1 MKTKINFTIN
11 SEEITK
17 QINEVLLAEAKNY
30 CRNFA
35 KKAYEKQIEE
45 TTRAYLT
52 NPSSA
57 GLSSYVKAVIQ
68 DVVKDM
74 LKDKICKDESI
85 KKYVNERIDYTLAR
99 LVEEYNRY
107 INNANKELDKKIDDR
122 IKEIFSQSLVKN
134 IIGAI
139 SKD

>member
-1 MKTKINFTIN
+1 M
-11 SEEITK
+11 
-17 QINEVLLAEAKNY
+17 
-30 CRNFA
+30 
-35 KKAYEKQIEE
+35 
-45 TTRAYLT
+45 
-52 NPSSA
+52 
-57 GLSSYVKAVIQ
+57 SSYVKAVIQ